1 MAQTLATE
9 ESISLSKRSTALQY
23 GILVKELAEGNTCVS
38 FHNIRYEVS
47 RQFCWKK
54 PPKTILDNVR
64 YQSFVLQH
72 STRSIKLHFYSGIM
86 KTGVNAILGPTGSG
100 KTT

>member
-1 MAQTLATE
+1 MAQTLATG

-23 GILVKELAEGNTCVS
+23 GILEKELAEGNKCVS

-54 PPKTILDNVR
+54 QPKTILDNVR
-64 YQSFVLQH
+64 CQSFVLQH
-72 STRSIKLHFYSGIM
+72 STVKLHFNSGIM